1 MRGSRRSAEG
11 KRPGM
16 DDTGTDANE
25 ALTCPE
31 CGDTFPT
38 REELDR
44 HEHAMPLAWERGSS
58 SFDCPICGTRFDEAD
73 ELVTHQATAHPGEDA
88 PAEGTR

>member
-1 MRGSRRSAEG
+1 
-11 KRPGM
+11 M
-16 DDTGTDANE
+16 DGTGTDTNE
-25 ALTCPE
+25 TFTCPE

-58 SFDCPICGTRFDEAD
+58 SFDCPICGARFEEAD

-88 PAEGTR
+88 PSDGTL